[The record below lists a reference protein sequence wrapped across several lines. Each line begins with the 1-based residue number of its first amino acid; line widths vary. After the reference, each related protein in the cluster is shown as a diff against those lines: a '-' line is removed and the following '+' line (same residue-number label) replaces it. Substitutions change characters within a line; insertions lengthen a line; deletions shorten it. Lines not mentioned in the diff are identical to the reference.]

1 MIVRAWGREWADSA
15 PPLTGARTLGH
26 SRSDRGY
33 GVLGLPPRRTA
44 MIVIRVLWWTAV
56 MLVTVNGI
64 RLVRPADAARASTVD
79 AAIERGN
86 ESYARGQLR
95 EALAAYQGAQAQE
108 TTHYAALV
116 GLARVES
123 ELGEG
128 ARDEERRRLIA
139 AAVEHARAAVK
150 VAPDEPQ
157 AHVWLAVGLR
167 QQTEME
173 GPKTRAAL
181 WREIKSELDRAI
193 GLDPGLARAY
203 LERGRWHRRLATRG
217 LWERTVSRVLLAK
230 VPKGAS
236 KDNAVRDL
244 EKAVE
249 LAPDAIE
256 ARMEL
261 AHTYLELEREADARR
276 ELERALGIP
285 AHRPRDPMLQAEARE
300 LLEKLAKRG

>member
-1 MIVRAWGREWADSA
+1 MIVK
-15 PPLTGARTLGH
+15 
-26 SRSDRGY
+26 RS
-33 GVLGLPPRRTA
+33 
-44 MIVIRVLWWTAV
+44 LWCVAA
-56 MLVTVNGI
+56 MLVTASGM
-64 RLVRPADAARASTVD
+64 RTVRPADAARVTDVD

-95 EALAAYQGAQAQE
+95 EALLAYQGAQAQAAD
-108 TTHYAALV
+108 HYGALI

-128 ARDEERRRLIA
+128 AKDEERRRLIA
-139 AAVEHARAAVK
+139 SAIEHARAAVK
-150 VAPDEPQ
+150 AAPEEAQ
-157 AHVWLAVGLR
+157 AHVWLAVALR

-173 GPKTRAAL
+173 GPKTRAGL

-193 GLDPGLARAY
+193 GLDIGIARAY
-203 LERGRWHRRLATRG
+203 LERGRWNRRLATRG
-217 LWERTVSRVLLAK
+217 LWERTMSRVLFVK
-230 VPKGAS
+230 VPRGAS
-236 KDNAVRDL
+236 KDNALGDF

-261 AHTYLELEREADARR
+261 ARMYLELERDGDARR

-285 AHRPRDPMLQAEARE
+285 ANRPRDPGLQAEARE

>member
-1 MIVRAWGREWADSA
+1 MIVK
-15 PPLTGARTLGH
+15 RT
-26 SRSDRGY
+26 
-33 GVLGLPPRRTA
+33 VWFA
-44 MIVIRVLWWTAV
+44 AV
-56 MLVTVNGI
+56 MLVTVSGI
-64 RLVRPADAARASTVD
+64 RAARSVYAAPANDVD

-95 EALAAYQGAQAQE
+95 EALAAYQGAQAKDAM
-108 TTHYAALV
+108 HYGALI
-116 GLARVES
+116 GLAQVES
-123 ELGEG
+123 ELGEEAPG
-128 ARDEERRRLIA
+128 EERRRLVA
-139 AAVEHARAAVK
+139 SAVEHARAAVK
-150 VAPDEPQ
+150 AAPDEAR
-157 AHVWLAVGLR
+157 AHVWLAVALR

-181 WREIKSELDRAI
+181 WREIRSELDRAI
-193 GLDPGLARAY
+193 GLDAGIARAY

-217 LWERTVSRVLLAK
+217 LWERTVSRVLLAR

-249 LAPDAIE
+249 LAPHAIE
-256 ARMEL
+256 ARIEL
-261 AHTYLELEREADARR
+261 ARTYLDMERDADARR

-285 AHRPRDPMLQAEARE
+285 ADRPRDPGLQAEARE